1 MTIALWIT
9 NIIVGLLVIAD
20 MLYGKHM
27 AKAWMRQDYGY
38 MDSEEEREI
47 FMDYIELEAIDE
59 DIEKRVSILEEK
71 IDKPKRA
78 SRKKSTKKK

>member
-20 MLYGKHM
+20 MLYGRHM
-27 AKAWMRQDYGY
+27 AKKWMGLDYSSE
-38 MDSEEEREI
+38 DIEEELD
-47 FMDYIELEAIDE
+47 MDYIELEARDE
-59 DIEKRVSILEEK
+59 EIERRVSILEEK
-71 IDKPKRA
+71 VDKQKRT